1 MADPYDESKIEH
13 TFEYEPAVA
22 ATTKSKLRINMF
34 EMLDVFPVAKRF
46 VVVIAFEAWMFPV
59 TSRVVTPAVPP
70 KVCVD
75 PATVFEPAIPP

>member
-22 ATTKSKLRINMF
+22 ATTNSNDRINMF

-46 VVVIAFEAWMFPV
+46 VVVIAFDAVIFPV
-59 TSRVVTPAVPP
+59 TFSDVTPVLPRMYNVSKFAGSV
-70 KVCVD
+70 
-75 PATVFEPAIPP
+75 TVKA